1 MGISDRRTL
10 KHMKDPVRGVFRVS
24 SWHDVY
30 PGSPPPGDRI
40 VGTISGPGIPDTAA
54 EHKLDHHGHWPPGS
68 ELPITIDRRDPSKY
82 VILWDEAP
90 RGIGDAMRAMQSRQP
105 GQDLFGLLQ
114 DVMAQQQQHHQ
125 RHLPGEPVVMTSGTS
140 MDMSQLPP
148 DTAARVQAA
157 MSEMFGA
164 FGGNFGGMAG
174 GHGGINEAHIARLEH
189 LAERMGGAN
198 GARISGIIDTLRQA
212 AATSGTT
219 TPQYDPPQYGPP
231 QTGVTAPQDAAPHGG
246 FTADQAQGFLAG
258 GAGQPATAVVA
269 EVTDVEPE
277 FGAFPPPGG
286 IVDIRLEITKPDGSF
301 SVATT
306 RIGFSS
312 PERRAAVA
320 TVGNRLQVRV
330 DPLNPANVVIDPQ
343 DPS

>member
-10 KHMKDPVRGVFRVS
+10 KHMKDPERGVFRVS
-24 SWHDVY
+24 SLHDVY
-30 PGSPPPGDRI
+30 PGTPPPGDHI

-125 RHLPGEPVVMTSGTS
+125 RHVPGEPVVMTSGTT
-140 MDMSQLPP
+140 MDMSQLP
-148 DTAARVQAA
+148 
-157 MSEMFGA
+157 
-164 FGGNFGGMAG
+164 
-174 GHGGINEAHIARLEH
+174 
-189 LAERMGGAN
+189 
-198 GARISGIIDTLRQA
+198 
-212 AATSGTT
+212 
-219 TPQYDPPQYGPP
+219 
-231 QTGVTAPQDAAPHGG
+231 
-246 FTADQAQGFLAG
+246 
-258 GAGQPATAVVA
+258 
-269 EVTDVEPE
+269 
-277 FGAFPPPGG
+277 
-286 IVDIRLEITKPDGSF
+286 EITKPDGSL

-312 PERRAAVA
+312 PERCAAVA

-330 DPLNPANVVIDPQ
+330 DPLNPAKVAIGPQ